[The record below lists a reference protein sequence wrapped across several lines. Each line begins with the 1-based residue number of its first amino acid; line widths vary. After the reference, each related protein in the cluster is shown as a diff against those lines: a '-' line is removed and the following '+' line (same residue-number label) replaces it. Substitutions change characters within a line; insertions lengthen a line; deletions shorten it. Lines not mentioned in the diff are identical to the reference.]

1 MTSRRYPAKAF
12 ALIAVAV
19 MLLSAIPIALI
30 VVGGDDVSAEDGS
43 KIVTYHDQ
51 STGISVPVTY
61 YGEAVAEYNPEYW
74 KDSFVGEGNYDN
86 WKGPKTTITKELTI
100 SWDAGNSA
108 LAGTTSIISIQLPDY
123 TESWSVED
131 ISGGQVNSS
140 GSSNSIVEIDK
151 NRSNGIF
158 GTTDYSAGSAVI
170 ILTIGIYKVF
180 GGWSDSNDNPI
191 NPGDVLNVDKVYV
204 KWITPDLHIYG
215 DLSDWSIHF
224 NSWSGGGDYS
234 DSIRT
239 YHTIGKD
246 NHTVWYQDGRD
257 ATSLYSTIYNVDSE
271 QDAPSLTTG
280 TYRSITGNGE
290 IVVSYSSRG
299 WWYHSTL
306 SGDVILDNIRLVGSE
321 DNPVSHGGEHALY
334 AEDNPVS
341 HGGEHALYA
350 NGNLLIIGTGVNT
363 TTTSSGQG
371 VQINGGAQNSDV
383 AKTDVR
389 IFSGTYSNVFGGCYN
404 GDVGTSSD
412 EDVGTSSVT
421 ILGGRVTDTVY
432 GGCQSGD
439 VNETRVLIVG
449 GEVYDDSNPK
459 YSLGSDGSYQTVVG
473 ASRNTGTVTESNVI
487 VSNLGKVFA
496 VQGGGR
502 SASGT
507 TTNETY
513 VEISGKAIVYYMVCG
528 SVTDGNTSTTHTPVG
543 SSNVTISHMA
553 VIGPDETVTGKDD
566 TAGNVY
572 AGGWDTY
579 TNSTK
584 ASTERTN
591 LNINGG
597 TVYGSVYGGGFRGTI
612 GSDETSEEPT
622 VTIKMDGGTVMGSLF
637 GGGRGGSD
645 PIGIAMGDAKENST
659 GRAYILGD
667 VSIEVNGGIVEHN
680 VYGGGEGAA
689 RASPNDG
696 GVDDSAMVDGDV
708 TISIGESATVG
719 GVFGGGMGDDSS
731 SEIAQVTGNISIYI
745 QGDVKSEE
753 NQGSNDVYGGGMYAA
768 VTGNIN
774 VNISDATVQ
783 GSIYGGGMGS
793 EKTVGLGGVTAAGTG
808 ISITTSGSTITGSI
822 YGGGSLASTKA
833 SIIKIDI
840 SSTSVGSVYGSG
852 RGIASNGDLGSV
864 SASGEVTIGIN
875 SGSNVGEVYGGGAYG
890 GLVANGLSITVD
902 GSTVDG
908 SVYGGGMGDSS
919 SNTGSVTINESGSLT
934 IAIVDGSDIGS
945 LYGGGA
951 FGKLESTGSADLSV
965 SGVSTK
971 IRGDVYGGGRNSAF
985 SVDSM
990 KLTIESSDIDGN
1002 VYGGGMYGLFE
1013 SNVVDISL
1021 TGMETTIGGSVYGG
1035 GLGTEKKLATVVSE
1049 RTIVINGPTILGS
1062 VYGGSRDGDDNYV
1075 DSGDG
1080 YGSCTTNIYILSG
1093 NISSGSSG
1101 NVYGGA
1107 YKGRSKMDSNIYVG
1121 SAVPEQIGYPVERTF
1136 SIHSIF
1142 GGASVG
1148 QVDDDYS
1155 TDTVLLFGN
1164 TSIRIGGEGYT
1175 GSITGNVF
1183 GEGDYCRIS
1192 GSADIEFIGFSNP
1205 SDVSM
1210 LSIQKA
1216 DSVTLVDTELV
1227 LDGDV
1232 DGNSTSGSAK
1242 LSINDVGMLTI
1253 VGHGSDARS
1262 GLTMNAQV
1270 STLSGYE
1277 SVHEAEFTDGDEY
1290 LVDDM
1295 NYLHL
1300 NGGKMFSVLGKN
1312 NNGTGMD
1319 TAVSGATVLIRD
1331 DNPYYGA
1338 LAISGPSIDST
1349 ATFVLEDGTEAGM
1362 TVYNY
1367 GGVDVTVWYIAG
1379 AFTVDETVTLVSG
1392 IGNDAAIIGIPKM
1405 VSGSVIE
1412 YVGHYTSMN
1421 SEGSLN
1427 VVENLDGTT
1436 AGEDFQVMLGT
1447 KDGSIW
1453 YGWEKDGSI
1462 QYGLN
1467 LASAESGTQFQ
1478 GTGATIGLSISTNSP
1493 FTMTGYAGTI
1503 HIHMV
1508 EVYGGITI
1516 GTFDIEVAVFLS
1528 IPQPDED
1535 TYKINQD
1542 LLVKDYG
1549 DNKHEGTTEVYLPV
1563 LDGGAVGTYTLLSV
1577 SGIPVYD
1584 NEYGKLT
1591 MSLESTYLNK
1601 SGWLTRL
1608 WDGGYLENQNYGT
1621 ALGEGGLFPP
1631 VLGFDFTCPGHSDPD
1646 SATEWS
1652 SITIKVQVVW
1662 TDGGVAKSQIYEI
1675 VLTPKHASERAV
1687 SFYDKWLSS
1696 DGTYTWQYLEDES
1709 GIRLPSFT
1717 LSVEFGDSLAG
1728 LYIAI
1733 KETDLK
1739 IAISNGNWSVEY
1751 YLSHFQEYL
1760 YCNDEGHAVTAR
1772 SADEILE
1779 AAGTGYVAYPVYS
1792 YENSQTDLLD
1802 LYQVLKKSVIADT
1815 EEGYLSNI
1823 RWFDNPSGPAE
1834 FNFYSQ
1840 VTDEGLSLYVGYGV
1854 ILTFEA
1860 EVEGDRIGDDS
1871 IWVSP
1876 NTRFLEDLSREVDF
1890 KNLANSLRVT
1900 AGYKIIGFRDSQDK
1914 DITNQSMRILEDTT
1928 ITVVLQAE
1936 TYTLD
1941 ITVKDEKGGLLFGDG
1956 VTSDAGIQIER
1967 SPEILHYG
1975 DKVSIMVK
1983 YTGDQQYR
1991 ILGAEGE
1998 YGNFTLNKFTFTQAE
2013 NNTYSVCE
2021 FQMPNGDLELTII
2034 LSEGYSLTVSI
2045 PESSPHTDDNHL
2057 FGLSKGADGGFTVSL
2072 DGAADEVILNLGLN
2086 AQASISFT
2094 MPSLYE
2100 SNAVTISIGSV
2111 TGAHAVINGSSLVLT
2126 EISDDVSVELTI
2138 HVEWFL
2144 TVNGNGYA
2152 VSNDGSFIGSG
2163 ETVHTGDVLTL
2174 TTLPGYSFDAS
2185 PTVTGANITTFG
2197 SETVVMTV
2205 SGTGDVT
2212 ITGDAVRHSV
2222 IVTVVIDFRN
2232 HESIPELVSIIGVAT
2247 VSGSDAE
2254 TGSVTNDGGRYS
2266 FTVEVL
2272 SGAQFSVTATID
2284 GYIVSVYTGSSDED
2298 VEVTI
2303 HAAERTTAEGPQEA
2317 TGSLTISTVSDRVN
2331 DTYTVADVDGLGK
2344 GTFTFGDRT
2353 VTIGEGSVVLSDFDG
2368 FVGTMVLYSYE
2379 MGTLTIV
2386 SYPVTVGA

>member
-1 MTSRRYPAKAF
+1 MLRQGGGSVTSGRYPAKAF
-12 ALIAVAV
+12 ALMAVAV

-43 KIVTYHDQ
+43 IIVTYHDQ

-100 SWDAGNSA
+100 SWDAGNSG
-108 LAGTTSIISIQLPDY
+108 LAGTTSRISIQLPDY

-151 NRSNGIF
+151 KRSNGFF

-224 NSWSGGGDYS
+224 NSWSGSGDYS

-239 YHTIGKD
+239 YHTLERD

-257 ATSLYSTIYNVDSE
+257 AASLYSTIYNVDSE

-280 TYRSITGNGE
+280 TYRSISGNGT
-290 IVVSYSSRG
+290 IIVSYSNWNG
-299 WWYHSTL
+299 WYHSTL
-306 SGDVILDNIRLVGSE
+306 SGDVILDNIRLVGS
-321 DNPVSHGGEHALY
+321 
-334 AEDNPVS
+334 EDNPVS

-371 VQINGGAQNSDV
+371 VQINGGAQNRDV

-412 EDVGTSSVT
+412 EDVGTSSDEDVGTSSVT

-439 VNETRVLIVG
+439 VTETRVLIVG
-449 GEVYDDSNPK
+449 GEVYDDSSPK

-473 ASRNTGTVTESNVI
+473 ASRNSGTVTESNVI

-513 VEISGKAIVYYMVCG
+513 VEISGKAIAYYMVCG

-543 SSNVTISHMA
+543 TSNVTISHMA
-553 VIGPDETVTGKDD
+553 VIGPDDTVTGKDD

-579 TNSTK
+579 TNSTE

-612 GSDETSEEPT
+612 GSDETSDQPT
-622 VTIKMDGGTVMGSLF
+622 VTIKMDGGTVKGSLF

-645 PIGIAMGDAKENST
+645 PIGIAMEDAKENST

-667 VSIEVNGGIVEHN
+667 VSIEVNEGIVEHN
-680 VYGGGEGAA
+680 VYGAGEGAA

-719 GVFGGGMGDDSS
+719 GVFGGGKGDDSS
-731 SEIAQVTGNISIYI
+731 SEIAQITGNISIYI

-774 VNISDATVQ
+774 VNISGATVK

-793 EKTVGLGGVTAAGTG
+793 EKTVGLGGVTATGTG

-822 YGGGSLASTKA
+822 YGGGGLASTKA
-833 SIIKIDI
+833 SIMKIDI
-840 SSTSVGSVYGSG
+840 SSTSVGSVYGGG
-852 RGIASNGDLGSV
+852 RGIVSNGDFGSV

-890 GLVANGLSITVD
+890 RLVANGLSITVD

-1075 DSGDG
+1075 DSGNG
-1080 YGSCTTNIYILSG
+1080 YVSCTTNIYILSG

-1107 YKGRSKMDSNIYVG
+1107 YKGRSKMDSNVYVG
-1121 SAVPEQIGYPVERTF
+1121 SAVPEQIGYPVERVF

-1148 QVDDDYS
+1148 QVDDDYETS
-1155 TDTVLLFGN
+1155 TKLLFGN
-1164 TSIRIGGEGYT
+1164 TNIRIGGEGYT
-1175 GSITGNVF
+1175 GTITGNVF

-1205 SDVSM
+1205 SGVSM

-1232 DGNSTSGSAK
+1232 DGNSTSSSAK
-1242 LSINDVGMLTI
+1242 LSINDVGMLTL
-1253 VGHGSDARS
+1253 VGHGYGARS

-1277 SVHEAEFTDGDEY
+1277 SVHEAEFTEGDEY
-1290 LVDDM
+1290 LVKAM

-1312 NNGTGMD
+1312 NDGTGMG

-1405 VSGSVIE
+1405 VSGSKIE

-1421 SEGSLN
+1421 SESSLN
-1427 VVENLDGTT
+1427 VVGSLENTT
-1436 AGEDFQVMLGT
+1436 AGEDFLVMLGT
-1447 KDGSIW
+1447 EG
-1453 YGWEKDGSI
+1453 GSI
-1462 QYGLN
+1462 QYRGGLN
-1467 LASAESGTQFQ
+1467 LASAESGTQFE
-1478 GTGATIGLSISTNSP
+1478 GSGATIGLSISTNSP

-1549 DNKHEGTTEVYLPV
+1549 DNKHEGTTDVYLPV
-1563 LDGGAVGTYTLLSV
+1563 LDGGAVGTYRLLSV

-1584 NEYGKLT
+1584 GVDGNLT

-1608 WDGGYLENQNYGT
+1608 WDGGSLENSTSYNVV
-1621 ALGEGGLFPP
+1621 LGDGGLFSP

-1662 TDGGVAKSQIYEI
+1662 TDGGDAKSQIYEI

-1696 DGTYTWQYLEDES
+1696 DGKYTWQYLEDES
-1709 GIRLPSFT
+1709 GKRLPSFT

-1733 KETDLK
+1733 KETELK
-1739 IAISNGNWSVEY
+1739 NAINDEKWSIEY
-1751 YLSHFQEYL
+1751 YLSHFQDYL
-1760 YCNDEGHAVTAR
+1760 YYVVEGHAVTAR
-1772 SADEILE
+1772 SAEEILK

-1802 LYQVLKKSVIADT
+1802 LYQDIKKSVIDDS

-1860 EVEGDRIGDDS
+1860 EVDGDKIGDDS

-1876 NTRFLEDLSREVDF
+1876 NTRFLEDLSREVVIKD
-1890 KNLANSLRVT
+1890 LMNSLRVT
-1900 AGYKIIGFRDSQDK
+1900 AGYKIIAFKDSK
-1914 DITNQSMRILEDTT
+1914 NEDITEERMRILEDTT
-1928 ITVVLQAE
+1928 IIVVLQAE

-1941 ITVKDEKGGLLFGDG
+1941 ITVKDENGNTLFDADA
-1956 VTSDAGIQIER
+1956 TSNAGIQIER
-1967 SPEILHYG
+1967 SPDTLHYG
-1975 DKVSIMVK
+1975 NEVSITIN
-1983 YTGDQQYR
+1983 YTGVQKYR

-1998 YGNFTLNKFTFTQAE
+1998 YGNFTLSEFTFTQDKD
-2013 NNTYSVCE
+2013 NTYSVCE
-2021 FQMPNGDLELTII
+2021 FQMPNGNLELTIT

-2057 FGLSKGADGGFTVSL
+2057 FDLSTGADGGFTVSS
-2072 DGAADEVILNLGLN
+2072 GGVKEEVILNLGLN
-2086 AQASISFT
+2086 AQKTIAFT
-2094 MPSLYE
+2094 IPPTYGG
-2100 SNAVTISIGSV
+2100 NAITISIGSV
-2111 TGAHAVINGSSLVLT
+2111 SGAHAEIQGNELKLT
-2126 EISDDVSVELTI
+2126 QISDDVSVELTI
-2138 HVEWFL
+2138 HVEWKL
-2144 TVNGNGYA
+2144 TVNGSGYTVSKNGIDK
-2152 VSNDGSFIGSG
+2152 VSGG
-2163 ETVHTGDVLTL
+2163 TVHTGDVLTL
-2174 TTLPGYSFDAS
+2174 MTLPGYSFDVR
-2185 PTVTGANITTFG
+2185 PTVTGANITSFV

-2205 SGTGDVT
+2205 SGTGNVT

-2232 HESIPELVSIIGVAT
+2232 QENIPDVNSIIGVAT
-2247 VSGSDAE
+2247 VGGIEAE
-2254 TGSVTNDGGRYS
+2254 VGKVTLVDGIHS

-2303 HAAERTTAEGPQEA
+2303 HAAQRTTAEGPQEA

-2331 DTYTVADVDGLGK
+2331 GTYTVADVDGLGK

>member
-12 ALIAVAV
+12 AVFAV
-19 MLLSAIPIALI
+19 LLLTLSVLPMIGVYAPKAEGYEGESYNVVYHPGNPGNIDINYNDTTTPGNLEIKYFGTPISEYNPQFWTDTSEYRGYINGEIQNGTLQNWYRI
-30 VVGGDDVSAEDGS
+30 NQYVNDQTVVFTGWYISDSSGNVVGTEPIDPGTDLTSRFSENDVIHLVATWDTANVKYYNDDVSSFGFNGGTKYTNIAVLTGDTHFRYSGINQRWENNISNCTIRSDVNSNYNLELRTYRSGDIYVYANHLSLDGHV
-43 KIVTYHDQ
+43 IIDNVTLYGSSYGVTNNPTSQ
-51 STGISVPVTY
+51 TENGLYAGGNTLILGTGIECTR
-61 YGEAVAEYNPEYW
+61 NPY
-74 KDSFVGEGNYDN
+74 V
-86 WKGPKTTITKELTI
+86 
-100 SWDAGNSA
+100 
-108 LAGTTSIISIQLPDY
+108 Q
-123 TESWSVED
+123 
-131 ISGGQVNSS
+131 
-140 GSSNSIVEIDK
+140 
-151 NRSNGIF
+151 
-158 GTTDYSAGSAVI
+158 
-170 ILTIGIYKVF
+170 VF
-180 GGWSDSNDNPI
+180 GG
-191 NPGDVLNVDKVYV
+191 
-204 KWITPDLHIYG
+204 
-215 DLSDWSIHF
+215 
-224 NSWSGGGDYS
+224 
-234 DSIRT
+234 
-239 YHTIGKD
+239 
-246 NHTVWYQDGRD
+246 
-257 ATSLYSTIYNVDSE
+257 
-271 QDAPSLTTG
+271 
-280 TYRSITGNGE
+280 
-290 IVVSYSSRG
+290 SYSS
-299 WWYHSTL
+299 SP
-306 SGDVILDNIRLVGSE
+306 S
-321 DNPVSHGGEHALY
+321 
-334 AEDNPVS
+334 
-341 HGGEHALYA
+341 
-350 NGNLLIIGTGVNT
+350 
-363 TTTSSGQG
+363 
-371 VQINGGAQNSDV
+371 
-383 AKTDVR
+383 KTDVR
-389 IFSGTYSNVFGGCYN
+389 IFSGTYSNVIGGSEDGAN
-404 GDVGTSSD
+404 DTIGT
-412 EDVGTSSVT
+412 VNLT
-421 ILGGRVTDTVY
+421 ILGDTNVIEAVWGASISSGSTVNTTNILIA
-432 GGCQSGD
+432 GGT
-439 VNETRVLIVG
+439 VNEKGYTTDQTIPG
-449 GEVYDDSNPK
+449 GFS
-459 YSLGSDGSYQTVVG
+459 TVVG
-473 ASRNTGTVTESNVI
+473 GSRSGNVGTTNVEVTGDAV
-487 VSNLGKVFA
+487 VFA

-502 SASGT
+502 EPGTNT
-507 TTNETY
+507 TTANVT
-513 VEISGKAIVYYMVCG
+513 ISGKATVQHMVCG
-528 SVTDGNTSTTHTPVG
+528 SLTDGNDQYSDPPVG
-543 SSNVTISHMA
+543 ESFVEVKDSANV
-553 VIGPDETVTGKDD
+553 KD
-566 TAGNVY
+566 VY
-572 AGGWDTY
+572 GGGWDLW
-579 TNSTK
+579 TNPLYPSTGK
-584 ASTERTN
+584 TN
-591 LNINGG
+591 VVISGG
-597 TVYGSVYGGGFRGTI
+597 HISGSVYGGGFRGSV
-612 GSDETSEEPT
+612 GTSTFTGITTT
-622 VTIKMDGGTVMGSLF
+622 VTVTGGIIDGSVY
-637 GGGRGGSD
+637 GGGQGGPD
-645 PIGIAMGDAKENST
+645 PVSSGNSNTT
-659 GRAYILGD
+659 GRAYVYGG
-667 VSIEVNGGIVEHN
+667 VEVNITGGVIGQN
-680 VYGGGEGAA
+680 VYGGGQGAQMT
-689 RASPNDG
+689 SNDINYNGGNYDEG
-696 GVDDSAMVDGDV
+696 GVRDTAK
-708 TISIGESATVG
+708 
-719 GVFGGGMGDDSS
+719 
-731 SEIAQVTGNISIYI
+731 VTGNVIIHI
-745 QGDVKSEE
+745 GGD
-753 NQGSNDVYGGGMYAA
+753 A
-768 VTGNIN
+768 
-774 VNISDATVQ
+774 
-783 GSIYGGGMGS
+783 
-793 EKTVGLGGVTAAGTG
+793 
-808 ISITTSGSTITGSI
+808 
-822 YGGGSLASTKA
+822 
-833 SIIKIDI
+833 
-840 SSTSVGSVYGSG
+840 
-852 RGIASNGDLGSV
+852 
-864 SASGEVTIGIN
+864 
-875 SGSNVGEVYGGGAYG
+875 
-890 GLVANGLSITVD
+890 LVE
-902 GSTVDG
+902 G
-908 SVYGGGMGDSS
+908 SVYGGGMGLSESVAENNNDVSGIAS
-919 SNTGSVTINESGSLT
+919 ISGSVSVYITSGTVKLSVFGGGEYGYVGTGDDLLT
-934 IAIVDGSDIGS
+934 IDISDSEI
-945 LYGGGA
+945 
-951 FGKLESTGSADLSV
+951 
-965 SGVSTK
+965 
-971 IRGDVYGGGRNSAF
+971 IGDVFGGGRYSSTNVSSLELSINNSE
-985 SVDSM
+985 VDG
-990 KLTIESSDIDGN
+990 D
-1002 VYGGGMYGLFE
+1002 VFGGGMYGL
-1013 SNVVDISL
+1013 L
-1021 TGMETTIGGSVYGG
+1021 TSDTVNINLVGNETTIGGSVYGG
-1035 GLGTEKKLATVVSE
+1035 GLGTEGELATVVSE

-1075 DSGDG
+1075 EAENG
-1080 YGSCTTNIYILSG
+1080 YGVCTTNIYILSG

-1107 YKGRSKMDSNIYVG
+1107 YKGRSKMNANIYVG

-1148 QVDDDYS
+1148 QVDDDYETS
-1155 TDTVLLFGN
+1155 TVLLFGN

-1242 LSINDVGMLTI
+1242 LSINDAGMLTL
-1253 VGHGSDARS
+1253 VGHGYGARS

-1277 SVHEAEFTDGDEY
+1277 SVHEVEFIEGDEY
-1290 LVDDM
+1290 LVKAM

-1312 NNGTGMD
+1312 NDGTGMG

-1549 DNKHEGTTEVYLPV
+1549 DNKHEGTTDVYLPV

-1577 SGIPVYD
+1577 SGIPEYN

-1608 WDGGYLENQNYGT
+1608 WDGDSLENKTSYN
-1621 ALGEGGLFPP
+1621 AVLGDGGLFSP
-1631 VLGFDFTCPGHSDPD
+1631 VLGFDFTCPGHNDPG

-1652 SITIKVQVVW
+1652 PITITVQVVW

-1675 VLTPKHASERAV
+1675 VLTPKHASERTV

-1696 DGTYTWQYLEDES
+1696 NDNYTWQYLED
-1709 GIRLPSFT
+1709 GDGTRLPSFT

-1728 LYIAI
+1728 LFIAI
-1733 KETDLK
+1733 DVNGLK
-1739 IAISNGNWSVEY
+1739 TASSNWSVKD
-1751 YLSHFQEYL
+1751 YLSNFQDYL
-1760 YCNDEGHAVTAR
+1760 YQNKDGHAITAR

-1792 YENSQTDLLD
+1792 YEESRGDLLD
-1802 LYQVLKKSVIADT
+1802 VYQNLKREVVEDS
-1815 EEGYLSNI
+1815 EEGYLKNI
-1823 RWFDNPSGPAE
+1823 RWFDNPTGPAE

-1854 ILTFEA
+1854 ILTFKA
-1860 EVEGDRIGDDS
+1860 EVDGDKIGDDS

-1876 NTRFLEDLSREVDF
+1876 NTRFLEDLSREVII
-1890 KNLANSLRVT
+1890 KELANSLRVT
-1900 AGYKIIGFRDSQDK
+1900 AGYKIIGFKDSQDE
-1914 DITNQSMRILEDTT
+1914 DITNQKMRILKDTI

-1941 ITVKDEKGGLLFGDG
+1941 ITVKDDKGEILFGDG

-1967 SPEILHYG
+1967 SPETLHYG

-1983 YTGDQQYR
+1983 YTGNQQYR

-1998 YGNFTLNKFTFTQAE
+1998 YGNFTLSKFTFTQDAY
-2013 NNTYSVCE
+2013 NTYSICE
-2021 FQMPNGDLELTII
+2021 FQMPNGDLELTIT

-2057 FGLSKGADGGFTVSL
+2057 FGLSKGADGGFTVSS

-2086 AQASISFT
+2086 ALKDIAFM
-2094 MPSLYE
+2094 MPEAYG
-2100 SNAVTISIGSV
+2100 SNAISISIGSHS
-2111 TGAHAVINGSSLVLT
+2111 GADVEIKDSTLILT
-2126 EISDDVSVELTI
+2126 NISDDVSVELLI
-2138 HVEWFL
+2138 HVEWKL
-2144 TVNGNGYA
+2144 TFSGDGYS
-2152 VSNDGSFIGSG
+2152 VSKAGVPISTGS
-2163 ETVHTGDVLTL
+2163 TVHTGDVLTL
-2174 TTLPGYSFDAS
+2174 TTHQGYAFDVI
-2185 PTVTGANITTFG
+2185 PNVVGAVITSSG

-2205 SGTGDVT
+2205 SGTGDVS
-2212 ITGDAVRHSV
+2212 IEGDAIRHSI
-2222 IVTVVIDFRN
+2222 IVTVVIDFRTSAN
-2232 HESIPELVSIIGVAT
+2232 LPEVSSIKGVAT
-2247 VSGSDAE
+2247 VGDNE
-2254 TGSVTNDGGRYS
+2254 VGVGEVTLVNGRYS
-2266 FTVEVL
+2266 FIVEVL

-2303 HAAERTTAEGPQEA
+2303 HSAERTTAEGPQEA

-2344 GTFTFGDRT
+2344 GTFTFGDRR
-2353 VTIGEGSVVLSDFDG
+2353 VIIGEGSVVLSGFDG

>member
-1 MTSRRYPAKAF
+1 MV
-12 ALIAVAV
+12 LIMV
-19 MLLSAIPIALI
+19 I
-30 VVGGDDVSAEDGS
+30 VVIEPLSTFSTDGAEYDGESHTVVYHIGADFDETSNEWTVNLTTGGTINVPESGISIASVQYNSGS
-43 KIVTYHDQ
+43 KDTEVE
-51 STGISVPVTY
+51 VTY
-61 YGEAVAEYNPEYW
+61 YGSVVSTEYNPQFWTGSFESQDSVSDWFHIVNYKDDTTLVFTGWAYGSPWEEGVETHHPGAVMSDYEINKATSDGKIHVYATWGCLQNYETGLASANITGGNEYT
-74 KDSFVGEGNYDN
+74 NIIL
-86 WKGPKTTITKELTI
+86 ITG
-100 SWDAGNSA
+100 ANNSA
-108 LAGTTSIISIQLPDY
+108 NLDAVSAPY
-123 TESWSVED
+123 TIRSQ
-131 ISGGQVNSS
+131 IGQKATLYVDERDEF
-140 GSSNSIVEIDK
+140 SSN
-151 NRSNGIF
+151 
-158 GTTDYSAGSAVI
+158 VI
-170 ILTIGIYKVF
+170 I
-180 GGWSDSNDNPI
+180 DNVYLQ
-191 NPGDVLNVDKVYV
+191 NRNNTSPGNNHGDGDG
-204 KWITPDLHIYG
+204 YG
-215 DLSDWSIHF
+215 
-224 NSWSGGGDYS
+224 
-234 DSIRT
+234 
-239 YHTIGKD
+239 
-246 NHTVWYQDGRD
+246 
-257 ATSLYSTIYNVDSE
+257 
-271 QDAPSLTTG
+271 
-280 TYRSITGNGE
+280 
-290 IVVSYSSRG
+290 
-299 WWYHSTL
+299 
-306 SGDVILDNIRLVGSE
+306 
-321 DNPVSHGGEHALY
+321 LY
-334 AEDNPVS
+334 ARGHTLVV
-341 HGGEHALYA
+341 
-350 NGNLLIIGTGVNT
+350 GTGVELP
-363 TTTSSGQG
+363 SGVSRASIAPQ
-371 VQINGGAQNSDV
+371 
-383 AKTDVR
+383 
-389 IFSGTYSNVFGGCYN
+389 
-404 GDVGTSSD
+404 
-412 EDVGTSSVT
+412 
-421 ILGGRVTDTVY
+421 VY
-432 GGCQSGD
+432 GGSSGGTVQGSTD
-439 VNETRVLIVG
+439 VIIHSGVFYNVVAGGYNCHITGSTNLVMRGGIVL
-449 GEVYDDSNPK
+449 D
-459 YSLGSDGSYQTVVG
+459 TVVG
-473 ASRNTGTVTESNVI
+473 GNSGGASSNNVIEHDTNVYMTGDVRLPGDDYEEKQLDELYSNGFTFSLTESTILTGGSNNGIIAGDSNVHI
-487 VSNLGKVFA
+487 SGSAELWD

-502 SASGT
+502 RGESSVLTATVTVSG
-507 TTNETY
+507 NALIKH
-513 VEISGKAIVYYMVCG
+513 VLCG
-528 SVTDGNTSTTHTPVG
+528 SITDGLDGKPGHGSTANDNKCVKDVNITIGDRATVASVFGAGYDTYYAAKHASMIDG
-543 SSNVTISHMA
+543 GTIS
-553 VIGPDETVTGKDD
+553 ITIEDFCTVG
-566 TAGNVY
+566 Y
-572 AGGWDTY
+572 
-579 TNSTK
+579 
-584 ASTERTN
+584 
-591 LNINGG
+591 
-597 TVYGSVYGGGFRGTI
+597 VYGGGYRGTI
-612 GSDETSEEPT
+612 GSAEKPIES
-622 VTIKMDGGTVMGSLF
+622 ISISISGGTVLCDVF
-637 GGGRGGSD
+637 GGGRGGVDKILHNTDGSVYD
-645 PIGIAMGDAKENST
+645 NGSESMADST
-659 GRAYILGD
+659 GFSKVYVNSIEISVSGGTIRGSIYGGGESVPVLDSVSGGNGYYGNNGVASVVSDSISVSITGGHINGD
-667 VSIEVNGGIVEHN
+667 VFGSGKGIVVEGGVVKSDKPAIYAIDRGSTEIVKIEWYDDSDSLSYDATQDATRKYTDYASMITGELSISIDGEGAASSDARPEVGN
-680 VYGGGEGAA
+680 SVYGGGMA
-689 RASPNDG
+689 
-696 GVDDSAMVDGDV
+696 GVTTVNGDV
-708 TISIGESATVG
+708 TISIK
-719 GVFGGGMGDDSS
+719 D
-731 SEIAQVTGNISIYI
+731 
-745 QGDVKSEE
+745 
-753 NQGSNDVYGGGMYAA
+753 
-768 VTGNIN
+768 
-774 VNISDATVQ
+774 
-783 GSIYGGGMGS
+783 
-793 EKTVGLGGVTAAGTG
+793 
-808 ISITTSGSTITGSI
+808 
-822 YGGGSLASTKA
+822 
-833 SIIKIDI
+833 
-840 SSTSVGSVYGSG
+840 
-852 RGIASNGDLGSV
+852 
-864 SASGEVTIGIN
+864 
-875 SGSNVGEVYGGGAYG
+875 
-890 GLVANGLSITVD
+890 
-902 GSTVDG
+902 STVKE

-951 FGKLESTGSADLSV
+951 FGKLESTGPADLSV

-971 IRGDVYGGGRNSAF
+971 IRGDVYGGGKNSAF
-985 SVDSM
+985 SVYSM
-990 KLTIESSDIDGN
+990 KLTIESSDIDGD

-1013 SNVVDISL
+1013 SNIVNINL
-1021 TGMETTIGGSVYGG
+1021 TGIETTIGGSVYGG
-1035 GLGTEKKLATVVSE
+1035 GLGTEGELATVVSE

-1075 DSGDG
+1075 EAENG
-1080 YGSCTTNIYILSG
+1080 YGVCTTNIYILSG

-1121 SAVPEQIGYPVERTF
+1121 SAVPEQIGYPVERVF

-1148 QVDDDYS
+1148 QVDDDYETS
-1155 TDTVLLFGN
+1155 TKLLFGN
-1164 TSIRIGGEGYT
+1164 TNIRIGGEGYT

-1192 GSADIEFIGFSNP
+1192 GSANIEFIGFSNP
-1205 SDVSM
+1205 SGVSM

-1216 DSVTLVDTELV
+1216 DSVTLKDTELV

-1270 STLSGYE
+1270 SALSGYE
-1277 SVHEAEFTDGDEY
+1277 SVHEVEFTNGDKY
-1290 LVDDM
+1290 LTNNM

-1300 NGGKMFSVLGKN
+1300 NGGKMFSVLGEN
-1312 NNGTGMD
+1312 NDGKGMG

-1349 ATFVLEDGTEAGM
+1349 AAFVLEDDGTEAGM
-1362 TVYNY
+1362 TVYEY
-1367 GGVDVTVWYIAG
+1367 GDVEVTVWYIAG

-1392 IGNDAAIIGIPKM
+1392 IGNSVATISDTAIIGIPKM

-1412 YVGHYTSMN
+1412 YVGHYTSMS

-1427 VVENLDGTT
+1427 VVDSLENTT
-1436 AGEDFQVMLGT
+1436 AGEDFMVMLGT
-1447 KDGSIW
+1447 EGGSIQYEW
-1453 YGWEKDGSI
+1453 KKDGSI

-1478 GTGATIGLSISTNSP
+1478 GSGATIGLSISTNSP
-1493 FTMTGYAGTI
+1493 FAMTGYAGTI

-1535 TYKINQD
+1535 TYTISQD

-1549 DNKHEGTTEVYLPV
+1549 DNKHEGTTDVYLPV

-1584 NEYGKLT
+1584 GVSGSLT

-1608 WDGGYLENQNYGT
+1608 WDGGSLENRTSYN
-1621 ALGEGGLFPP
+1621 AVLGDGGLFSP

-1646 SATEWS
+1646 SATEWDP
-1652 SITIKVQVVW
+1652 ITITVQVVW
-1662 TDGGVAKSQIYEI
+1662 TDGGDEKSQIYMI

-1696 DGTYTWQYLEDES
+1696 DGKYTWQYLKDDD
-1709 GIRLPSFT
+1709 GTRLPSFT

-1739 IAISNGNWSVEY
+1739 IAINDEKWSIEY
-1751 YLSHFQEYL
+1751 YLSHFQDYL
-1760 YCNDEGHAVTAR
+1760 YYVVEGHAVTAR
-1772 SADEILE
+1772 SAEEILK

-1802 LYQVLKKSVIADT
+1802 LYQDIKKSVIDDS

-1840 VTDEGLSLYVGYGV
+1840 VTDDGLSLYVGYGV

-1860 EVEGDRIGDDS
+1860 EVDGDKIGDDS

-1876 NTRFLEDLSREVDF
+1876 NTRFLEDLSREVVIKD
-1890 KNLANSLRVT
+1890 LMNSLRVT
-1900 AGYKIIGFRDSQDK
+1900 AGYKIIAFKDSQNK
-1914 DITNQSMRILEDTT
+1914 DITNQSMRILEDTM
-1928 ITVVLQAE
+1928 IIVVLQAE

-1941 ITVKDEKGGLLFGDG
+1941 ITVKDENGNILFNADA
-1956 VTSDAGIQIER
+1956 TSNAGIQIER
-1967 SPEILHYG
+1967 SPDTLHYG
-1975 DKVSIMVK
+1975 NEVSIK
-1983 YTGDQQYR
+1983 INYTDDQKYR

-1998 YGNFTLNKFTFTQAE
+1998 YGNFTLSKFTFTQDA
-2013 NNTYSVCE
+2013 NNAYSICE
-2021 FQMPNGDLELTII
+2021 FQMPNGDLELTIT

-2045 PESSPHTDDNHL
+2045 PESSPHMDDNHL
-2057 FGLSKGADGGFTVSL
+2057 FGLSLGADGGFTVSS
-2072 DGAADEVILNLGLN
+2072 DGVTDEVILNLELN
-2086 AQASISFT
+2086 AQTSIAFT
-2094 MPSLYE
+2094 MPSFYG

-2138 HVEWFL
+2138 HVEWIL
-2144 TVNGNGYA
+2144 TVNGNGYV
-2152 VSNDGSFIGSG
+2152 VSKDGSVIGSR
-2163 ETVHTGDVLTL
+2163 TVHTGDVLTL

-2185 PTVTGANITTFG
+2185 PTVIGANITTFG

-2232 HESIPELVSIIGVAT
+2232 HENIPELASIIGVAT
-2247 VSGSDAE
+2247 VGDSDAE

-2344 GTFTFGDRT
+2344 GTFIFGDRK
-2353 VTIGEGSVVLSDFDG
+2353 VTISEGSVDLSGFDG

>member
-1 MTSRRYPAKAF
+1 
-12 ALIAVAV
+12 
-19 MLLSAIPIALI
+19 MLLSVTPIALI
-30 VVGGDDVSAEDGS
+30 VVGGDDVSAENGS
-43 KIVTYHDQ
+43 KTVTYHDL
-51 STGISVPVTY
+51 STGVSVPITY
-61 YGEAVAEYNPEYW
+61 YGTAVAEYNPEYW
-74 KDSFVGEGNYDN
+74 DGYFVGKVGDYEDGY
-86 WKGPKTTITKELTI
+86 WKGPLTTISHELTI
-100 SWDAGNSA
+100 EWDGGWIRTGAERI
-108 LAGTTSIISIQLPDY
+108 TIQLPDY
-123 TESWSVED
+123 TKSWTMNQ
-131 ISGGQVNSS
+131 INGGRLVSNSS
-140 GSSNSIVEIDK
+140 QSITIEKDSYSDWGVNYYYSGS
-151 NRSNGIF
+151 
-158 GTTDYSAGSAVI
+158 
-170 ILTIGIYKVF
+170 LTISITFEINKVF
-180 GGWSDSNDNPI
+180 GGWIDSIGNPV
-191 NPGDVLNVDKVYV
+191 NPGDVLLVDSLYV
-204 KWITPDLHIYG
+204 NWITPDLHVYD
-215 DLSDWSIHF
+215 DLRDWVISLNHSDDF
-224 NSWSGGGDYS
+224 GDYS
-234 DSIRT
+234 DNIRT
-239 YHTIGKD
+239 YHSMERG
-246 NHTVWYQDGRD
+246 NHSVWYQDGRD
-257 ATSLYSTIYNVDSE
+257 AASLYSTIYDVDSE
-271 QDAPSLTTG
+271 LSAPSLSTG
-280 TYRSITGNGE
+280 TYRSITGNGT
-290 IVVSYSSRG
+290 IVVSYSDWRG
-299 WWYHSTL
+299 WHHSTL
-306 SGDVILDNIRLVGSE
+306 SGDVILDNIRLVGS
-321 DNPVSHGGEHALY
+321 
-334 AEDNPVS
+334 EDNPVS

-404 GDVGTSSD
+404 GNVGTSNN
-412 EDVGTSSVT
+412 VGTSSVT

-439 VNETRVLIVG
+439 VTETRVLIVG
-449 GEVYDDSNPK
+449 GEVYDDSSPK

-473 ASRNTGTVTESNVI
+473 ASRNSGTVTESNVI

-543 SSNVTISHMA
+543 TSNVTISHMA
-553 VIGPDETVTGKDD
+553 VIGPDDTVTGKDD

-579 TNSTK
+579 TNSTE

-612 GSDETSEEPT
+612 GSDETSDQPT

-731 SEIAQVTGNISIYI
+731 SEIAQVMGNISIYI
-745 QGDVKSEE
+745 QGDLKSEE

-774 VNISDATVQ
+774 VNISGATVQ

-808 ISITTSGSTITGSI
+808 ISITSSGSTITGSI

-840 SSTSVGSVYGSG
+840 SSTSVGSVYGGG

-864 SASGEVTIGIN
+864 SASGEVIIGIN

-890 GLVANGLSITVD
+890 MLVANGLSITVD

-951 FGKLESTGSADLSV
+951 FGKLESTGPADLSV

-971 IRGDVYGGGRNSAF
+971 IRGDVYGGGKNSAF

-990 KLTIESSDIDGN
+990 KLTIESSDIDGD

-1013 SNVVDISL
+1013 SNIVDINL
-1021 TGMETTIGGSVYGG
+1021 TGVETTIGGSVYGG
-1035 GLGTEKKLATVVSE
+1035 GLGTEGELATVVSE
-1049 RTIVINGPTILGS
+1049 RTIVINGPAILGS

-1075 DSGDG
+1075 DSGNG

-1121 SAVPEQIGYPVERTF
+1121 SAVPEQIGYPVERVF

-1148 QVDDDYS
+1148 QVDDDYETS
-1155 TDTVLLFGN
+1155 TKLLFGN
-1164 TSIRIGGEGYT
+1164 TNIRIGGEGYT

-1192 GSADIEFIGFSNP
+1192 GSANIEFIGFSNP
-1205 SDVSM
+1205 SGVSM

-1216 DSVTLVDTELV
+1216 DSVTLKDTELV
-1227 LDGDV
+1227 LNGDV

-1253 VGHGSDARS
+1253 VGHGPDARS

-1270 STLSGYE
+1270 SALSGYE
-1277 SVHEAEFTDGDEY
+1277 SVHEVEFTNGDKY
-1290 LVDDM
+1290 LTNNM

-1300 NGGKMFSVLGKN
+1300 NGGKMFSVLGEN
-1312 NNGTGMD
+1312 NDGKGMG

-1338 LAISGPSIDST
+1338 LAVSGPSIDST
-1349 ATFVLEDGTEAGM
+1349 AAFVLKDGTEAGM
-1362 TVYNY
+1362 TVYDY

-1392 IGNDAAIIGIPKM
+1392 IGNSVATISDIATIGIPKM

-1412 YVGHYTSMN
+1412 YVGHYTSMS

-1427 VVENLDGTT
+1427 VVDSLENTT
-1436 AGEDFQVMLGT
+1436 AGEDFMVMLGT
-1447 KDGSIW
+1447 EGGSIQ
-1453 YGWEKDGSI
+1453 YEWEKDGSI

-1478 GTGATIGLSISTNSP
+1478 GSGATIGLSISTNSP
-1493 FTMTGYAGTI
+1493 FAMTGYAGTI

-1516 GTFDIEVAVFLS
+1516 GTFDIEVAVFFS
-1528 IPQPDED
+1528 ILQPDED
-1535 TYKINQD
+1535 TYTISQD

-1549 DNKHEGTTEVYLPV
+1549 DNKHEGTTDVYLPV

-1584 NEYGKLT
+1584 GSYGNLT

-1601 SGWLTRL
+1601 SGGSPGCGMGILWRTKHPTMRSWVTGGCSPRFWASTSHVRDTTFPTRL
-1608 WDGGYLENQNYGT
+1608 QNG
-1621 ALGEGGLFPP
+1621 
-1631 VLGFDFTCPGHSDPD
+1631 
-1646 SATEWS
+1646 
-1652 SITIKVQVVW
+1652 
-1662 TDGGVAKSQIYEI
+1662 
-1675 VLTPKHASERAV
+1675 
-1687 SFYDKWLSS
+1687 
-1696 DGTYTWQYLEDES
+1696 
-1709 GIRLPSFT
+1709 
-1717 LSVEFGDSLAG
+1717 
-1728 LYIAI
+1728 
-1733 KETDLK
+1733 
-1739 IAISNGNWSVEY
+1739 
-1751 YLSHFQEYL
+1751 
-1760 YCNDEGHAVTAR
+1760 
-1772 SADEILE
+1772 
-1779 AAGTGYVAYPVYS
+1779 
-1792 YENSQTDLLD
+1792 
-1802 LYQVLKKSVIADT
+1802 
-1815 EEGYLSNI
+1815 
-1823 RWFDNPSGPAE
+1823 
-1834 FNFYSQ
+1834 
-1840 VTDEGLSLYVGYGV
+1840 
-1854 ILTFEA
+1854 
-1860 EVEGDRIGDDS
+1860 
-1871 IWVSP
+1871 
-1876 NTRFLEDLSREVDF
+1876 
-1890 KNLANSLRVT
+1890 
-1900 AGYKIIGFRDSQDK
+1900 
-1914 DITNQSMRILEDTT
+1914 
-1928 ITVVLQAE
+1928 
-1936 TYTLD
+1936 
-1941 ITVKDEKGGLLFGDG
+1941 
-1956 VTSDAGIQIER
+1956 
-1967 SPEILHYG
+1967 
-1975 DKVSIMVK
+1975 
-1983 YTGDQQYR
+1983 
-1991 ILGAEGE
+1991 
-1998 YGNFTLNKFTFTQAE
+1998 
-2013 NNTYSVCE
+2013 
-2021 FQMPNGDLELTII
+2021 
-2034 LSEGYSLTVSI
+2034 
-2045 PESSPHTDDNHL
+2045 
-2057 FGLSKGADGGFTVSL
+2057 
-2072 DGAADEVILNLGLN
+2072 
-2086 AQASISFT
+2086 
-2094 MPSLYE
+2094 
-2100 SNAVTISIGSV
+2100 
-2111 TGAHAVINGSSLVLT
+2111 
-2126 EISDDVSVELTI
+2126 
-2138 HVEWFL
+2138 
-2144 TVNGNGYA
+2144 
-2152 VSNDGSFIGSG
+2152 
-2163 ETVHTGDVLTL
+2163 
-2174 TTLPGYSFDAS
+2174 
-2185 PTVTGANITTFG
+2185 
-2197 SETVVMTV
+2197 
-2205 SGTGDVT
+2205 
-2212 ITGDAVRHSV
+2212 
-2222 IVTVVIDFRN
+2222 
-2232 HESIPELVSIIGVAT
+2232 
-2247 VSGSDAE
+2247 
-2254 TGSVTNDGGRYS
+2254 
-2266 FTVEVL
+2266 VL
-2272 SGAQFSVTATID
+2272 S
-2284 GYIVSVYTGSSDED
+2284 
-2298 VEVTI
+2298 
-2303 HAAERTTAEGPQEA
+2303 P
-2317 TGSLTISTVSDRVN
+2317 
-2331 DTYTVADVDGLGK
+2331 
-2344 GTFTFGDRT
+2344 
-2353 VTIGEGSVVLSDFDG
+2353 
-2368 FVGTMVLYSYE
+2368 
-2379 MGTLTIV
+2379 
-2386 SYPVTVGA
+2386 

>member
-1 MTSRRYPAKAF
+1 M
-12 ALIAVAV
+12 ALIMSALMLAVIAV
-19 MLLSAIPIALI
+19 PLMYSGPH
-30 VVGGDDVSAEDGS
+30 DVYAVDSGAHD
-43 KIVTYHDQ
+43 VTYHYDDNDIAG
-51 STGISVPVTY
+51 TVVTY
-61 YGEAVAEYNPEYW
+61 YGVATAEYNPEYW
-74 KDSFVGEGNYDN
+74 NGYFVGEGNSDN
-86 WKGPKTTITKELTI
+86 WKGPTTKLTKELTI
-100 SWDAGNSA
+100 SWEGGNSLWESA
-108 LAGTTSIISIQLPDY
+108 SSGFSIKLPDCV
-123 TESWSVED
+123 ESWNIVSV
-131 ISGGQVNSS
+131 SGGQVVVSDFTSKTITINKNNN
-140 GSSNSIVEIDK
+140 GSSW
-151 NRSNGIF
+151 G
-158 GTTDYSAGSAVI
+158 GTEYAGGSAI
-170 ILTIGIYKVF
+170 INLTIKINKVF
-180 GGWSDSNDNPI
+180 GGWADSKGNPI
-191 NPGDVLNVDKVYV
+191 NPGDVLNVDDVYATWV
-204 KWITPDLHIYG
+204 TPDVHLYDDIR
-215 DLSDWSIHF
+215 DWVISLDR
-224 NSWSGGGDYS
+224 NDSNGDYS
-234 DSIRT
+234 DNIQI
-239 YHTIGKD
+239 YHTVGRG
-246 NHTVWYQDGRD
+246 NHSVWYQDGRD
-257 ATSLYSTIYNVDSE
+257 AASLYSTIYNVNSE

-306 SGDVILDNIRLVGSE
+306 SGYVILDNIRLVGS
-321 DNPVSHGGEHALY
+321 
-334 AEDNPVS
+334 EDNPVS

-363 TTTSSGQG
+363 TTTSSGHG

-404 GDVGTSSD
+404 GDVGTSSDEDVGTSSD

-449 GEVYDDSNPK
+449 GEVYDDSSPK

-473 ASRNTGTVTESNVI
+473 ASRNSGTVTESNVI

-543 SSNVTISHMA
+543 TSNVTISHMA
-553 VIGPDETVTGKDD
+553 VIGPDDTVTGKDD

-612 GSDETSEEPT
+612 GSDETSDEPT

-774 VNISDATVQ
+774 VNISGATVQ

-793 EKTVGLGGVTAAGTG
+793 EKTVGLGGVTAAGAG
-808 ISITTSGSTITGSI
+808 ISITSSGSTITGSI

-840 SSTSVGSVYGSG
+840 SSTSVGSVYGGG
-852 RGIASNGDLGSV
+852 RGIASNGDFGSV

-890 GLVANGLSITVD
+890 RLVANGLSITVD

-919 SNTGSVTINESGSLT
+919 SNTGSVTIKESGSLT
-934 IAIVDGSDIGS
+934 IVIVDGSNIGS

-951 FGKLESTGSADLSV
+951 FGKLESTGPADLSV

-971 IRGDVYGGGRNSAF
+971 IRGDVYGGGKNSAF
-985 SVDSM
+985 SVDLM
-990 KLTIESSDIDGN
+990 KLTIESSDIDGD

-1013 SNVVDISL
+1013 SNIVNINL
-1021 TGMETTIGGSVYGG
+1021 TGIETTIGGSVYGG
-1035 GLGTEKKLATVVSE
+1035 GLGTEGELATVVSE

-1075 DSGDG
+1075 EAENG
-1080 YGSCTTNIYILSG
+1080 YGVCTTNIYILSG

-1107 YKGRSKMDSNIYVG
+1107 YKGRSKMNANIYIG
-1121 SAVPEQIGYPVERTF
+1121 SAVPEQIGLPVERTF

-1148 QVDDDYS
+1148 QVSDDYS
-1155 TDTVLLFGN
+1155 TDTVLLFGDTN
-1164 TSIRIGGEGYT
+1164 ITIGGEGYT
-1175 GSITGNVF
+1175 GSISGNVF

-1205 SDVSM
+1205 SGVSM

-1216 DSVTLVDTELV
+1216 DSVTLKDTELV

-1242 LSINDVGMLTI
+1242 LSINDVGMLTL
-1253 VGHGSDARS
+1253 VGHGYGARS

-1290 LVDDM
+1290 LVEDM

-1312 NNGTGMD
+1312 NNGTGMG

-1349 ATFVLEDGTEAGM
+1349 AAFVLEDGTEAGM
-1362 TVYNY
+1362 TVYDY

-1392 IGNDAAIIGIPKM
+1392 IGNSVATISDIATIGIPKM

-1412 YVGHYTSMN
+1412 YVGHYTSMS

-1427 VVENLDGTT
+1427 VVDSLENTT
-1436 AGEDFQVMLGT
+1436 AGEDFMVMLGT
-1447 KDGSIW
+1447 EGGSIQ
-1453 YGWEKDGSI
+1453 YEWEKDGSI

-1478 GTGATIGLSISTNSP
+1478 GSGATIGLSISTNSP
-1493 FTMTGYAGTI
+1493 FAMTGYAGTI

-1528 IPQPDED
+1528 TPQPDED
-1535 TYKINQD
+1535 RYTISQD

-1549 DNKHEGTTEVYLPV
+1549 DNKHEGTTDVYLPV

-1584 NEYGKLT
+1584 GVSGSLT

-1608 WDGGYLENQNYGT
+1608 WDGGSLENSTSYN
-1621 ALGEGGLFPP
+1621 AVLGDGGLFSP

-1646 SATEWS
+1646 SATEWDP
-1652 SITIKVQVVW
+1652 ITITVQVVW
-1662 TDGGVAKSQIYEI
+1662 TDGGDEKSQIYKI

-1696 DGTYTWQYLEDES
+1696 DGKYTWQYLKDDD
-1709 GIRLPSFT
+1709 GTRLPSFT

-1728 LYIAI
+1728 LFIAI
-1733 KETDLK
+1733 DVNGLK
-1739 IAISNGNWSVEY
+1739 TASSNWSVKD
-1751 YLSHFQEYL
+1751 YLSNFQDYL
-1760 YCNDEGHAVTAR
+1760 YQNKDGHAITAR

-1792 YENSQTDLLD
+1792 YEESRGDLLD
-1802 LYQVLKKSVIADT
+1802 VYQNLKREVVEDS
-1815 EEGYLSNI
+1815 EEGYLKNI
-1823 RWFDNPSGPAE
+1823 RWFDNPTGPAE

-1840 VTDEGLSLYVGYGV
+1840 VTDEGLSLYIGYGV
-1854 ILTFEA
+1854 ILTFKA
-1860 EVEGDRIGDDS
+1860 EVKGDVIGNDG

-1876 NTRFLEDLSREVDF
+1876 STMFLEDLSTFVDF
-1890 KNLANSLRVT
+1890 GEIGNSLRVT
-1900 AGYKIIGFRDSQDK
+1900 AGYKIIGFKDSVGNN
-1914 DITNQSMRILEDTT
+1914 ITNTEMRILDDTT
-1928 ITVVLQAE
+1928 IIVILEAE
-1936 TYTLD
+1936 SYTLD
-1941 ITVKDEKGGLLFGDG
+1941 IIVKDEKGNLLYGDG
-1956 VTSDAGIQIER
+1956 VSSDLGIQITP
-1967 SPEILHYG
+1967 SPEDLHFG
-1975 DKVSIMVK
+1975 QRISITIT
-1983 YTGDQQYR
+1983 YNDQKYR
-1991 ILGAEGE
+1991 ILGAEGK
-1998 YGNFTLNKFTFTQAE
+1998 YGNFTFSEFTFTQDKD
-2013 NNTYSVCE
+2013 NTYSVCE
-2021 FQMPNGDLELTII
+2021 FQMPNGNLELTIT

-2057 FGLSKGADGGFTVSL
+2057 FDLSTGADGGFTVSS
-2072 DGAADEVILNLGLN
+2072 GGVTDEVILNLGLN
-2086 AQASISFT
+2086 AQKTIAFT
-2094 MPSLYE
+2094 MPSTYDG
-2100 SNAVTISIGSV
+2100 NAITISIGSV
-2111 TGAHAVINGSSLVLT
+2111 SGAHAEIQGNELKLT
-2126 EISDDVSVELTI
+2126 QISDDVSVELTI
-2138 HVEWFL
+2138 HVEWKL
-2144 TVNGNGYA
+2144 TVY
-2152 VSNDGSFIGSG
+2152 GSG
-2163 ETVHTGDVLTL
+2163 YTVSKNGIDIVSGGTVHTGDVLTL
-2174 TTLPGYSFDAS
+2174 MTLPGYSFDVR
-2185 PTVTGANITTFG
+2185 PTVTGANITSFV

-2205 SGTGDVT
+2205 SGTGNVT

-2232 HESIPELVSIIGVAT
+2232 QENIPDVNSIIGVAT
-2247 VSGSDAE
+2247 VGGIEAE
-2254 TGSVTNDGGRYS
+2254 VGKVTLVDGIHS

-2284 GYIVSVYTGSSDED
+2284 GYIVSIYTGSSDED
-2298 VEVTI
+2298 VEVII
-2303 HAAERTTAEGPQEA
+2303 HAAQRTTAEGPQEA

-2331 DTYTVADVDGLGK
+2331 GTYTVADVDGLGK